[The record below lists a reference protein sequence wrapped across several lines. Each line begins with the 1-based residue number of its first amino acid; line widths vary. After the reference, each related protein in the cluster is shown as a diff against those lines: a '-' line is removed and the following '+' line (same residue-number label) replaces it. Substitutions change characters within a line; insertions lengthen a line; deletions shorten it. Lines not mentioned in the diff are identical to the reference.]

1 MGLQEALCRAI
12 AHSRFQIGDFKR
24 GLRVRERLRLRGA
37 VVGALLTAEKSN
49 CLPKL
54 LKTGLVLHAMPA
66 DAMIECEKL
75 TKRFG
80 HVVAVDHVSFKV
92 KKGSIFGFL
101 GPNGSGKSTVIR
113 MLCGLLEPSDG
124 LGRIAGFDVATQT
137 DAIKSLIG
145 YMSQKFSL
153 YDELTVYEN
162 LMFYGRLYGL
172 RGAPLAK
179 RRDELIA
186 LTHIEPYLERRAA
199 LLSGGWRQRLAMAC
213 SLVHKPSVLFL
224 DEPTAGIDPVARRE
238 LWDLLF
244 EFSSLGMT
252 LFVTTHYM
260 DEAERCS
267 HVGYIHMS
275 KLVVCGVPDDLKT
288 MPIVNPPGTKRLDVT
303 CDHVTVGLQAVRH
316 LPGVRTATVFG
327 QSMHLLLDEGTSEEF
342 LRAELAKSGIPHA
355 DIRPIAPSLED
366 VFVALT
372 TNRKNGNG
380 Q

>member
-1 MGLQEALCRAI
+1 
-12 AHSRFQIGDFKR
+12 
-24 GLRVRERLRLRGA
+24 
-37 VVGALLTAEKSN
+37 
-49 CLPKL
+49 
-54 LKTGLVLHAMPA
+54 MPA
-66 DAMIECEKL
+66 ETMIQCEAL

-80 HVVAVDHVSFKV
+80 HFTAVDHVSFSV
-92 KKGSIFGFL
+92 TKGSIFGFL

-113 MLCGLLEPSDG
+113 MLCGLLEPSAG
-124 LGRIAGFDVATQT
+124 HGRIAGFDVARQT
-137 DAIKSLIG
+137 EEIKHLIG

-162 LMFYGRLYGL
+162 LSFYCRLYGL
-172 RGAPLAK
+172 RAAALAK
-179 RRDELIA
+179 RRDELVA
-186 LTHIEPYLERRAA
+186 LTHLEPYLERRAG

-213 SLVHKPSVLFL
+213 ALVHHPTVLFL

-244 EFSSLGMT
+244 EFSSKGIT

-275 KLVVCGVPDDLKT
+275 KLVVSGDPDALKRL
-288 MPIVNPPGTKRLDVT
+288 PVVNPPGTRRIDVT
-303 CDHVTVGLQAVRH
+303 CEHVTTGLQTLRR

-327 QSMHLLLDEGTSEEF
+327 QSMHLLVEEGMSEQII
-342 LRAELAKSGIPHA
+342 RAELAKVGISQV

-372 TNRKNGNG
+372 NNQNGG
-380 Q
+380 AT

>member
-1 MGLQEALCRAI
+1 MAAEPMISCEA
-12 AHSRFQIGDFKR
+12 
-24 GLRVRERLRLRGA
+24 
-37 VVGALLTAEKSN
+37 
-49 CLPKL
+49 
-54 LKTGLVLHAMPA
+54 
-66 DAMIECEKL
+66 L

-80 HVVAVDHVSFKV
+80 HFTAVNQVSFAV
-92 KKGSIFGFL
+92 AKGSIFGFL

-113 MLCGLLEPSDG
+113 MLCGLLEPSAG
-124 LGRIAGFDVATQT
+124 QARLAGFDVATQT
-137 DAIKSLIG
+137 EEIKHLIG

-153 YDELTVYEN
+153 YDELTVHEN
-162 LMFYGRLYGL
+162 LSFYGRLYGL
-172 RGAPLAK
+172 QSAALQ
-179 RRDELIA
+179 RRYDELIA
-186 LTHIEPYLERRAA
+186 LTHLEPYLQRRAG

-213 SLVHKPSVLFL
+213 ALVHKPTVLFL

-244 EFSSLGMT
+244 EFSSQGMT

-275 KLVVCGVPDDLKT
+275 KLIVCGDPDELKQL
-288 MPIVNPPGTKRLDVT
+288 PIVNPPGTKRIDVT
-303 CDHVTVGLQAVRH
+303 CDHVTTGLQVVRR

-327 QSMHLLLDEGTSEEF
+327 QSMHLLVDAGMSNEF
-342 LRAELAKSGIPHA
+342 ILAELAKHKIPHA

-372 TNRKNGNG
+372 NNRNGD
-380 Q
+380 QP

>member
-1 MGLQEALCRAI
+1 MAAEPMISCEA
-12 AHSRFQIGDFKR
+12 
-24 GLRVRERLRLRGA
+24 
-37 VVGALLTAEKSN
+37 
-49 CLPKL
+49 
-54 LKTGLVLHAMPA
+54 
-66 DAMIECEKL
+66 L

-80 HVVAVDHVSFKV
+80 QFTAVNQVSFTV
-92 KKGSIFGFL
+92 AKGSIFGFL

-113 MLCGLLEPSDG
+113 MLCGLLEPSAG
-124 LGRIAGFDVATQT
+124 QARLAGFDVATQT
-137 DAIKSLIG
+137 EEIKHLIG

-153 YDELTVYEN
+153 YDELTVHEN
-162 LMFYGRLYGL
+162 LSFYGRLYGL
-172 RGAPLAK
+172 QSAALQ
-179 RRDELIA
+179 RRYDELIA
-186 LTHIEPYLERRAA
+186 LTHLEPYLQRRAG

-213 SLVHKPSVLFL
+213 ALVHKPTVLFL

-244 EFSSLGMT
+244 EFSSQGMT

-275 KLVVCGVPDDLKT
+275 KLIVCGDPDELKQL
-288 MPIVNPPGTKRLDVT
+288 PIVNPPGTKRIDVT
-303 CDHVTVGLQAVRH
+303 CDHVTTGLQVVRR

-327 QSMHLLLDEGTSEEF
+327 QSMHLLVDEGMRDDF
-342 LRAELAKSGIPHA
+342 ILAELAKNNIPHA

-372 TNRKNGNG
+372 NNRNGD
-380 Q
+380 QP